1 MHEDIFGIVCM
12 RFSCILEGRNSDIRI
27 VIPDF
32 EVSFISSLCFVQYVS
47 KLEGFSSMKHNWPHL
62 CFLESER
69 VVLTSLELNDEVF
82 LYF

>member
-1 MHEDIFGIVCM
+1 
-12 RFSCILEGRNSDIRI
+12 
-27 VIPDF
+27 
-32 EVSFISSLCFVQYVS
+32 
-47 KLEGFSSMKHNWPHL
+47 MKHNWPHL